1 MNINLYDDIL
11 IKESKSWKKK
21 IGHVNR
27 KVLAQRGYSDSI
39 EKTITEKV
47 KDSLKPGGML
57 MVPKDLKAFALDL
70 VHKEGNINFKAS
82 YNWYQKF
89 MKRH

>member
-1 MNINLYDDIL
+1 M
-11 IKESKSWKKK
+11 
-21 IGHVNR
+21 
-27 KVLAQRGYSDSI
+27 LAQRGYSDSI
-39 EKTITEKV
+39 EKMITEKV
-47 KDSLKPGGML
+47 EDLFKPGGLL

-82 YNWYQKF
+82 HNWYQKF

>member
-1 MNINLYDDIL
+1 M
-11 IKESKSWKKK
+11 
-21 IGHVNR
+21 
-27 KVLAQRGYSDSI
+27 LAQRGYSDSI
-39 EKTITEKV
+39 EKMISEKV
-47 KDSLKPGGML
+47 EVSFKPGGLL

-82 YNWYQKF
+82 HTWYQKF

>member
-1 MNINLYDDIL
+1 M
-11 IKESKSWKKK
+11 
-21 IGHVNR
+21 
-27 KVLAQRGYSDSI
+27 LAQRGISDSI

-70 VHKEGNINFKAS
+70 VHEEGNINFKAS
-82 YNWYQKF
+82 HRWYQKF
-89 MKRH
+89 MNRH

>member
-1 MNINLYDDIL
+1 M
-11 IKESKSWKKK
+11 
-21 IGHVNR
+21 
-27 KVLAQRGYSDSI
+27 LAQRGYPDSI
-39 EKTITEKV
+39 EKMITEKV
-47 KDSLKPGGML
+47 KASLKPGGML

-82 YNWYQKF
+82 HNWYQKF

>member
-1 MNINLYDDIL
+1 M
-11 IKESKSWKKK
+11 
-21 IGHVNR
+21 
-27 KVLAQRGYSDSI
+27 
-39 EKTITEKV
+39 ITEKV
-47 KDSLKPGGML
+47 KDSLKSGGML

>member
-1 MNINLYDDIL
+1 M
-11 IKESKSWKKK
+11 
-21 IGHVNR
+21 
-27 KVLAQRGYSDSI
+27 LAQRGYSDSI
-39 EKTITEKV
+39 EKMITEKV
-47 KDSLKPGGML
+47 KDSLKSGGKL
-57 MVPKDLKAFALDL
+57 MVPKDLKVFALDL